1 MSRHYPNYL
10 WIVPGWYSEKWWTEF
25 SDHLSTLNC
34 TLQQIERVLNRSLT
48 LSPVPGD
55 QTTADIN
62 LLNTSSYAADAVRA
76 LAMATM
82 SNTLNKGNLSKL
94 SFNGTS
100 VSCNHN

>member
-10 WIVPGWYSEKWWTEF
+10 WIVPGWYSENWWMEF

-55 QTTADIN
+55 INQTTDDIN
-62 LLNTSSYAADAVRA
+62 PLDTSSYAADAVRA

-82 SNTLNKGNLSKL
+82 SGTSNLSRL
-94 SFNGTS
+94 SFNGLT
-100 VSCNHN
+100 VSCSH